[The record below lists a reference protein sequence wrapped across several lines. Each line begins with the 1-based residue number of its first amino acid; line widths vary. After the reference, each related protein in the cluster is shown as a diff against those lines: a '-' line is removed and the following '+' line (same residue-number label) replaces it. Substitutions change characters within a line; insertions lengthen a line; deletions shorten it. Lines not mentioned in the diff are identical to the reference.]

1 MVGNDQRGGVIRAV
15 FKPRGHIGAPF
26 LDLGKQGGIRFRRV
40 GKRNDFGIL
49 VYPEVVFDGNQGR
62 ADGVVQNS
70 GEGVPDVRGRLF
82 FLTASACAPAVF
94 GKDAVGAAIHEV
106 LDVAQVP
113 PVIVNPDV
121 PALGGSFK
129 GMFQVDGRADE
140 QGFPAPDDFHY
151 FPFFKRAGGKPGDR
165 RAEGDGGSPEGQ
177 PVVGRAF
184 GHVQEVGGRY
194 VKGFHRGRPRVKL

>member
-1 MVGNDQRGGVIRAV
+1 MISASLSIRRSYLMGTRAV
-15 FKPRGHIGAPF
+15 PTAWSRT
-26 LDLGKQGGIRFRRV
+26 
-40 GKRNDFGIL
+40 
-49 VYPEVVFDGNQGR
+49 PER
-62 ADGVVQNS
+62 ASRMFAVA
-70 GEGVPDVRGRLF
+70 LF
-82 FLTASACAPAVF
+82 FLTASACTLAVF
-94 GKDAVGAAIHEV
+94 GKDAVGAAVHKV

-113 PVIVNPDV
+113 PVIANPDV

-129 GMFQVDGRADE
+129 GVFQVDDRADE
-140 QGFPAPDDFHY
+140 QGFPAPDNFHY

-165 RAEGDGGSPEGQ
+165 RAEGDGGSPEGE